1 MRIDQRT
8 ARIARVHRGIGLDE
22 SLDAEIVGNHAQ
34 VTRLGAHD
42 AGRDGRLQVERRTD
56 RQHPFA
62 QTQRIGRSES
72 QRRQPLGLDLQQR
85 EVRRRILADEFGV
98 ERTPVVELHLEFR
111 SPVHDVVVRHD
122 IAVLRNNHART
133 AGPLLAVLRT
143 SVAAAVILRDSEELQ
158 KRIVAPALGHL
169 DLLDGLDVHDGLHRI
184 LGGVGEVGILLGL
197 VRRKLGSQRGRTFHL
212 ALDVCDGTSAVRGN
226 RPSRKS
232 AGCGRHG
239 YES

>member
-1 MRIDQRT
+1 MGVDQRT
-8 ARIARVHRGIGLDE
+8 ARVAGVHRRVGLDE
-22 SLDAEIVGNHAQ
+22 RLDPEIVGNGPQ
-34 VTRLGAHD
+34 LPRLGAHD

-184 LGGVGEVGILLGL
+184 LGGIGQVGILIGL
-197 VRRKLGSQRGRTFHL
+197 VGGELRAQRGSAFHL
-212 ALDVCDGTSAVRGN
+212 ALDISYRITAVARNGP
-226 RPSRKS
+226 RRKS

-239 YES
+239 DYS